1 MLTSFFIAA
10 DASFLSSPESL
21 KRLSDHRCPLGVR
34 LSSLDD
40 SCHLF
45 VKFRGA
51 DHDEIRTDTEPCR
64 LQNREDRAFVASP
77 ALSKELLSHRPA
89 SECALFYFD
98 GSPSVARCVYYPA
111 GGRRLTELPEGDP
124 SVRLAAYDLP
134 PTLATVIDTP
144 NLVRQLLALC
154 ADDDPELF
162 APQANRF
169 LNGPHILDQLLTHLM
184 ELKLEEA
191 PNFLTVT
198 KGLADQL
205 RGLLAHE
212 RSSVRVR
219 RMPLS
224 HQDAWAEVY
233 GSTVSFVDGGAARLT
248 ALPGVEP
255 AAMRVGAYSVIPGEK
270 DPDARESFQPRS
282 QLIADMIS
290 RPAVNDPP
298 PDRRR
303 LQEACRYILELLMCV
318 EQAERSTLVGR
329 PRIIY
334 LHGPL
339 VNQFVQ
345 YDDEEPNNLPPL
357 DEGFL
362 RRYGIDQAAVT
373 DRVSGIP
380 PQRGVSMWNHFMA
393 LYGYLL
399 RRVEEVAIPIV
410 GVVERSVGS
419 PLIESV
425 LGQLQHDRV
434 VNEAAVNAFK
444 TLQRRYRIT
453 DTLLFGCLLSEGEYI
468 TPLRIRKNNERR
480 ARDRWK
486 PVVRGYLSPFASI
499 LKPADAMPPLRVE
512 LNEAASE
519 QCDFVVCITYH
530 SSRLLPR
537 YVFPVG
543 LDIVDKYVKVPDWIS
558 RGVSATMAANVLRR
572 ALLDGDARVFA
583 QARHFLAGEPRDF
596 FFRPR
601 P

>member
-1 MLTSFFIAA
+1 M
-10 DASFLSSPESL
+10 
-21 KRLSDHRCPLGVR
+21 
-34 LSSLDD
+34 
-40 SCHLF
+40 
-45 VKFRGA
+45 
-51 DHDEIRTDTEPCR
+51 
-64 LQNREDRAFVASP
+64 
-77 ALSKELLSHRPA
+77 
-89 SECALFYFD
+89 
-98 GSPSVARCVYYPA
+98 ARCVYYPT
-111 GGRRLTELPEGDP
+111 GGRCLAELLKRDP
-124 SVRLAAYDLP
+124 AVRLAAYDLP
-134 PTLATVIDTP
+134 PTLATVIDAP
-144 NLVRQLLALC
+144 DLVRQLLAVC
-154 ADDDPELF
+154 AEDDPELF

-212 RSSVRVR
+212 RSSVRVH

-255 AAMRVGAYSVIPGEK
+255 AAMRVGVYSVIPGEK
-270 DPDARESFQPRS
+270 DPEARESFQLRP

-290 RPAVNDPP
+290 RPTVNDP

-303 LQEACRYILELLMCV
+303 LQEACRYVLELLMCV
-318 EQAERSTLVGR
+318 ERAERNTLVDR

-339 VNQFVQ
+339 VNQFTQ
-345 YDDEEPNNLPPL
+345 YDEGEPNYLPAL

-373 DRVSGIP
+373 DRVPRIP
-380 PQRGVSMWNHFMA
+380 PQGGVPMWNHFMA
-393 LYGYLL
+393 MYGYLL
-399 RRVEEVAIPIV
+399 RRIEEVGIPIV
-410 GVVERSVGS
+410 GVVERSTGS
-419 PLIESV
+419 PLVESV
-425 LGQLQHDRV
+425 LRQLQHDRV
-434 VNEAAVNAFK
+434 FNEAAVNEFK
-444 TLQRRYRIT
+444 NLQRRYRIT

-468 TPLRIRKNNERR
+468 TPLRIPKNNKRR
-480 ARDRWK
+480 ARDWWK
-486 PVVRGYLSPFASI
+486 PVVEGYLSPFATI
-499 LKPADAMPPLRVE
+499 LKPADAMPPLRIE
-512 LNEAASE
+512 LNEAANE
-519 QCDFVVCITYH
+519 QCDFVVRITYH